1 MAIFA
6 CAWAVAMT
14 APLWAVAPGSYAVP
28 PQHKDVDGR
37 DKPAADCFQRCR
49 NTAV

>member
-6 CAWAVAMT
+6 CAWAFAMT
-14 APLWAVAPGSYAVP
+14 ATVWAVVPGLSAAPL
-28 PQHKDVDGR
+28 QHKEVDGR
-37 DKPAADCFQRCR
+37 DKPADDCFQRCR